1 MVKIFAI
8 NCGSST
14 LKFKLFEMPEAK
26 MIASGMVDRLGL
38 NGSVFKIQNE
48 KGEVKEIKKNISNHK
63 SAVQLLMKELINF
76 KILKN
81 LNELGAVGHRVVA
94 GGENYKKS
102 TLIDKHV
109 INNIKYL
116 SIYAPLHNYSEARGM
131 EAFAEAN
138 SNLPQ
143 VAVFDTSLYSKMPEV
158 NYLYS
163 IPMKYYRIY
172 GARKYG
178 AHGTSH
184 RYIIHRVAKILNK
197 KLEDLNI
204 ISLHLGSGASITATM
219 HGKVI
224 DTSMGFTPVA
234 GITMSTRSGDIDP
247 SLILF
252 LMTQLKITDP
262 DDMAN
267 ILNTKSGLLGISE
280 LSPDMR
286 DLEKAQQNNHQAKLA
301 IDIFINRIVKYI
313 GYYVAEMGSV
323 DVITFSAGIGEN
335 DIDLRQQIISKL
347 SFINAE
353 IDPKKNNIKA
363 EERDI
368 TGSKSKVKILLI
380 PTNEELMIAKDA
392 YNIGYLGQE

>member
-363 EERDI
+363 KERDI

>member
-335 DIDLRQQIISKL
+335 DINLRQQIISKL

>member
-1 MVKIFAI
+1 
-8 NCGSST
+8 
-14 LKFKLFEMPEAK
+14 
-26 MIASGMVDRLGL
+26 
-38 NGSVFKIQNE
+38 
-48 KGEVKEIKKNISNHK
+48 NHK

-335 DIDLRQQIISKL
+335 DINLRQQIISKL